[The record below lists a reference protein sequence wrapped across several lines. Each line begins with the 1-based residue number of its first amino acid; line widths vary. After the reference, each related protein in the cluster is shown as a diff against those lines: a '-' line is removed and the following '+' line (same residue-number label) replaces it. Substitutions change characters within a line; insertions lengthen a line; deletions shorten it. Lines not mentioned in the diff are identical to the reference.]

1 MTDEI
6 HYSLCQT
13 MIAYYPSGKSYSKLL
28 RLADLMMNSQ
38 NSGRKG
44 DRLYPF
50 DSSLEYPD
58 VGMIKMAMNQ
68 AILNEL
74 CIWEWEYQD
83 KDNQG
88 SYRFKDQQ
96 FFELVFLDHKC
107 SDHDQKNVANTLP
120 PWDLLDILIDG
131 FSVPEG
137 THSSFLLVV
146 NQTDSD
152 YICIEIDSKI
162 PSREVTKVKIP
173 EGTLLNEYVIKKSDC
188 IDTDDFLKNT
198 EDVEYLNSPYVRH
211 IVYHKRTLPRTP
223 NATLILRR
231 FNTYFSEYVDHS
243 LEKVA
248 YPSDKRKIVEDF
260 LSNSSQTI
268 DQFVT
273 FMREYDADQN
283 EEIIASYTERYKD
296 KISIL
301 TRSLHG
307 GAAER
312 AFLKKIIEGIPDL
325 REKYSKLLLSEYI
338 DEAKKEAEQTIAD
351 TLKTRDALIEERDSL
366 KEEILKNTTV
376 LSQLNEK
383 YTQLLVENDKLEKLN
398 SSLSVSLTE
407 NSKDLRQNLL
417 LLKELLLM
425 DGEIPKQESNSSMIN
440 KKDCQNNQN
449 ITIRYLKSVTV
460 VEGDPSKPNSITTA
474 VDELKDNLSCEGFG
488 SSKVSDYCK
497 LIVGSYF
504 SHMPLLCIGSF
515 SNKMAEII
523 ALSLTGNRVTA
534 LSLPTGFNDYAAL
547 LSTIK
552 NIDTEYIVIENAV
565 GFVEEYCY
573 IHLKTDVPNKHFIFT
588 LMFEESL
595 KILPIGIYSY
605 FVVINCDSLLTEPT
619 FNGQIIPGIVD
630 VTLYQDNDETKDRIL
645 YNNLRD
651 ILEGSKL
658 TPGFVHSRVSVLQTL
673 DLDQMNANQNISMI
687 FPELYEILST
697 IGFPPNYISNLRK
710 STNKNAS
717 VFGEFLDEAIE

>member
-1 MTDEI
+1 
-6 HYSLCQT
+6 
-13 MIAYYPSGKSYSKLL
+13 
-28 RLADLMMNSQ
+28 MMNSP

-50 DSSLEYPD
+50 DSNSESSD
-58 VGMIKMAMNQ
+58 VKMIKMDPK
-68 AILNEL
+68 LLTPNEL
-74 CIWEWEYQD
+74 CIWKWGYD
-83 KDNQG
+83 DNGNQE
-88 SYRFKDQQ
+88 SHRFKDQQ
-96 FFELVFLDHKC
+96 FYELIFIDNKC
-107 SDHDQKNVANTLP
+107 SDHNQKNGADTLP
-120 PWDLLDILIDG
+120 PWDLLDTLIDG

-173 EGTLLNEYVIKKSDC
+173 EGTLLNKYDIKKSDC
-188 IDTDDFLKNT
+188 IDTNDYLKN
-198 EDVEYLNSPYVRH
+198 VENQSYYNSPYVRH

-223 NATLILRR
+223 DAKLILRR
-231 FNTYFSEYVDHS
+231 FSTYFSEYVNHS
-243 LEKVA
+243 LEIVA
-248 YPSDKRKIVEDF
+248 YPSDKRKIVDDF

-273 FMREYDADQN
+273 FIREYEADQN
-283 EEIIASYTERYKD
+283 KDIITSYIEKYKD

-301 TRSLHG
+301 TGCLHG
-307 GAAER
+307 KAAES
-312 AFLKKIIEGIPDL
+312 AFLQKIIEGIPEL

-338 DEAKKEAEQTIAD
+338 DEAKKEAEHTIAD
-351 TLKTRDALIEERDSL
+351 TLETRDALIKERDSL
-366 KEEILKNTTV
+366 KADILKITMG

-383 YTQLLVENDKLEKLN
+383 HTLLLVENDKLEKLN
-398 SSLSVSLTE
+398 SSLSLSLTK
-407 NSKDLRQNLL
+407 NSKELRQSLL

-425 DGEIPKQESNSSMIN
+425 DGEIPKEESNSSIIN

-449 ITIRYLKSVTV
+449 ITIRCLNSVKI
-460 VEGDPSKPNSITTA
+460 VEGQPSKPNSFITV
-474 VDELKDNLSCEGFG
+474 VDELKDNLSCAGFG
-488 SSKVSDYCK
+488 SNNMSNYAK

-504 SHMPLLCIGSF
+504 SHMPLLCIDSF

-552 NIDTEYIVIENAV
+552 KIETEYIVIENAV

-573 IHLKTDVPNKHFIFT
+573 LHLRTDVPNKHFIFT

-595 KILPIGIYSY
+595 KILPIGLYSY
-605 FVVINCDSLLTEPT
+605 FVVIKCDTLLSEPT
-619 FNGQIIPGIVD
+619 YDEQIIPGIVD
-630 VTLYQDNDETKDRIL
+630 VSLYQDNNETKKRLL
-645 YNNLRD
+645 YKNLKD

-658 TPGFVHSRVSVLQTL
+658 TAGFVHSRVDVLQTVNFHE
-673 DLDQMNANQNISMI
+673 DNGNPNINMI
-687 FPELYEILST
+687 FPELYEIMSI
-697 IGFPPNYISNLRK
+697 IGCPENYVSNLRK
-710 STNKNAS
+710 SSNKNRND
-717 VFGEFLDEAIE
+717 FGEFLDEAIE

>member
-6 HYSLCQT
+6 NYSLCQT
-13 MIAYYPSGKSYSKLL
+13 MIAYHTSGTSYSKLL
-28 RLADLMMNSQ
+28 RIADLMFNSQ
-38 NSGRKG
+38 NSGKTG

-50 DSSLEYPD
+50 DSSSAYPD
-58 VGMIKMAMNQ
+58 VPMIGMAKNQ
-68 AILNEL
+68 AIQNEL
-74 CIWEWEYQD
+74 CIWEWKYED
-83 KDNQG
+83 KDKQY
-88 SYRFKDQQ
+88 SDPLRDTQ
-96 FFELVFLDHKC
+96 FYKLVFLNYQG
-107 SDHDQKNVANTLP
+107 SDHNQKINVSNRL
-120 PWDLLDILIDG
+120 PWDILDNLIDG
-131 FSVPEG
+131 FSIPED
-137 THSSFLLVV
+137 TRSSILLIV

-152 YICIEIDSKI
+152 YICIEIDPKFSK
-162 PSREVTKVKIP
+162 REDTIVRIP

-188 IDTDDFLKNT
+188 IDTNNYLKNAK
-198 EDVEYLNSPYVRH
+198 VGYLNSPYVRH
-211 IVYHKRTLPRTP
+211 IVYHKRTLPRKP
-223 NATLILRR
+223 NATLILKR
-231 FNTYFSEYVDHS
+231 FSTYFSVYVDHS

-273 FMREYDADQN
+273 FMREYEADQN

-338 DEAKKEAEQTIAD
+338 DEAKKVAEQTIAD
-351 TLKTRDALIEERDSL
+351 TLEMRDALIKERDSL
-366 KEEILKNTTV
+366 NADISKITLE
-376 LSQLNEK
+376 LSELTEQHK
-383 YTQLLVENDKLEKLN
+383 QLLVENDKLEKLN

-407 NSKDLRQNLL
+407 NSKELRQNLL

-425 DGEIPKQESNSSMIN
+425 DGEIHKQESNSSMIN

-449 ITIRYLKSVTV
+449 ITIRYLKSVKI
-460 VEGDPSKPNSITTA
+460 VEGDPSKPNSIITV
-474 VDELKDNLSCEGFG
+474 VDELKDNLSFGGFG
-488 SSKVSDYCK
+488 SNKMTEYCK
-497 LIVGSYF
+497 LIIGSYF
-504 SHMPLLCIGSF
+504 SRTPLLCIGS
-515 SNKMAEII
+515 SSHKMAEII
-523 ALSLTGNRVTA
+523 ALSITGKRVTA
-534 LSLPTGFNDYAAL
+534 ISLPTGFNDYAAL

-552 NIDTEYIVIENAV
+552 NIDTEYIVLENAV

-595 KILPIGIYSY
+595 NILPIGIYSH
-605 FVVINCDSLLTEPT
+605 FVVINCDNLLTEPT
-619 FNGQIIPGIVD
+619 FDGQIIPGVVD
-630 VTLYQDNDETKDRIL
+630 VSMCHDNTKPINTLLYKNLKDV
-645 YNNLRD
+645 
-651 ILEGSKL
+651 LEGSKL
-658 TPGFVHSRVSVLQTL
+658 TAGFVQSRVDVLQTL
-673 DLDQMNANQNISMI
+673 DFDDLNENENISMI
-687 FPELYEILST
+687 FPELYEILSI
-697 IGFPPNYISNLRK
+697 IGYPSNYLLNLRK

-717 VFGEFLDEAIE
+717 LLWQLFDEAIE

>member
-1 MTDEI
+1 MTGEI

-13 MIAYYPSGKSYSKLL
+13 MIAYYQSGTSYSKLL
-28 RLADLMMNSQ
+28 RLADLMFNSQ
-38 NSGRKG
+38 NSGKTG

-50 DSSLEYPD
+50 DSSSDYPD
-58 VGMIKMAMNQ
+58 VPMIKMAKGQ
-68 AILNEL
+68 VIQNEL
-74 CIWEWEYQD
+74 CIWEWEYED
-83 KDNQG
+83 KDKQYSNPLRN
-88 SYRFKDQQ
+88 SQ
-96 FFELVFLDHKC
+96 FYELVFLNHKD
-107 SDHDQKNVANTLP
+107 SDFNQKNNVHFLL
-120 PWDLLDILIDG
+120 PWDLLDTLVDG
-131 FSVPEG
+131 FSIPED
-137 THSSFLLVV
+137 TRSSILLIV

-152 YICIEIDSKI
+152 YFCIEIDPKFSK
-162 PSREVTKVKIP
+162 REITNVRIP

-188 IDTDDFLKNT
+188 IDTNDYLKNA
-198 EDVEYLNSPYVRH
+198 EVEYLNSPYVRH

-223 NATLILRR
+223 DATLILRR
-231 FNTYFSEYVDHS
+231 FSTYFSEYVNHS

-248 YPSDKRKIVEDF
+248 YPSDKRNIVDDF

-268 DQFVT
+268 DNFKT
-273 FMREYDADQN
+273 FIREYDADQN
-283 EEIIASYTERYKD
+283 IDIISSYIEKYKD
-296 KISIL
+296 KISVL
-301 TRSLHG
+301 TGYLHG
-307 GAAER
+307 EAAES
-312 AFLKKIIEGIPDL
+312 AFLKKIIEGIPEL

-351 TLKTRDALIEERDSL
+351 TLETRDALIKERDSL
-366 KEEILKNTTV
+366 NADISKITMG

-383 YTQLLVENDKLEKLN
+383 RTQLLVENDKLEKLN

-407 NSKDLRQNLL
+407 NSKELRQNLL

-449 ITIRYLKSVTV
+449 ITIRYLKSVKV
-460 VEGDPSKPNSITTA
+460 VEGDPSKPNSIITA

-515 SNKMAEII
+515 SSKMAEII

-619 FNGQIIPGIVD
+619 FDGQIIPGIVD

-673 DLDQMNANQNISMI
+673 DLDEMNANQNISMI